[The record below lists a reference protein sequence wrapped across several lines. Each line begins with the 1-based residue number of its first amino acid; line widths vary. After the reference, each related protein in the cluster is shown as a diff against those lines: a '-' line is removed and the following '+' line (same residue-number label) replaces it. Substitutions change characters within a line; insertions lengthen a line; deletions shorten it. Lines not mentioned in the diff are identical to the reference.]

1 MRQDIIAFAASVML
15 AASLP
20 AAEYVTTNL
29 NDSLRTQITYEKGSS
44 FNIKKLEIRSIAVDK
59 KTADT
64 TTLTWKGPKKL
75 KVPQV
80 RKISLSGSE
89 VRALNSLSNDMWLA
103 RLRPMVSKRD
113 KDIYHGFIYKGIQS
127 LSIDPID
134 LSTGKI
140 VLDSEK
146 LANFDIDKIKLNM
159 CKISGS
165 GLDTIAVHDRG
176 IAGINLTPMV
186 QLTCSTGAITVYN
199 SSDIGKIDLYDASD
213 IGKYD
218 ITDAYSAKLLVIDN
232 SRFNVYW
239 SAETYEELEQL
250 SKAYKYGQSYGGSMS
265 PRMKDLEKLLSA
277 QDWTTYYQWLN
288 KLWDNKEL
296 DIQLIK
302 PTSSFKIIGEAWI
315 YSNRWD
321 NAVKEQFA
329 KNLKWTKAKG
339 YDSVLTRFDCS
350 ENITNWL
357 EMVQTIRDSGMKVF
371 TVYVGQDNTFPR
383 WNPYINVSKFESFF
397 KQATAAAD
405 GYFLGWRET
414 STHVRLLPS
423 EFFNYICKLAREANP
438 QILIYGEI
446 YYGQTSASA
455 GRRALYYNLPKN
467 ISGVVVQ
474 NMGFQGYN
482 HGYIVQRLFR
492 KIVPNYM
499 SYDKIFQVIGI
510 GPYYR
515 TKTGHNGAWREGITL
530 SEEYAAKAEVEN
542 SFKTYGVKT
551 VTMIHDGVDDNYTFY
566 IADPKDDKHWND
578 TTDNLLYD
586 TTLTD

>member
-1 MRQDIIAFAASVML
+1 MRQDIIAFVASVML

-20 AAEYVTTNL
+20 AVEYATTNL
-29 NDSLRTQITYEKGSS
+29 NDSLNTQITYEKGSD
-44 FNIKKLEIRSIAVDK
+44 FNIKTLEIRSIEVDK
-59 KTADT
+59 KTADIT
-64 TTLTWKGPKKL
+64 ALTWKGPKKL

-89 VRALNSLSNDMWLA
+89 IRVLNSLSNDIWLA

-113 KDIYHGFIYKGIQS
+113 KDAYRGFLYKGIQS
-127 LSIDPID
+127 VSLDQID

-140 VLDSEK
+140 VLDAEK
-146 LANFDIDKIKLNM
+146 LADFDIDKIKSNM
-159 CKISGS
+159 GKICRGF
-165 GLDTIAVHDRG
+165 DTLAVNDLG
-176 IAGINLTPMV
+176 IKSTSLTSMGRF
-186 QLTCSTGAITVYN
+186 TCRPGAITVYD
-199 SSDIGKIDLYDASD
+199 SLDT
-213 IGKYD
+213 GKYS
-218 ITDAYSAKLLVIDN
+218 ITNAYSVKLLAIDN

-239 SAETYEELEQL
+239 SAETYEELEQMR
-250 SKAYKYGQSYGGSMS
+250 KAYKYGQSYGGATS
-265 PRMKDLEKLLSA
+265 PRMKDLEKLLSTS
-277 QDWTTYYQWLN
+277 DWTIYYQWMN

-296 DIQLIK
+296 DIQFIK

-321 NAVKEQFA
+321 KAVKEQFA
-329 KNLKWTKAKG
+329 KNLVWTKAKG
-339 YDSVLTRFDCS
+339 YDTVLTRFDCS

-357 EMVQTIRDSGMKVF
+357 EMVQTIRDNGMKVF
-371 TVYVGQDNTFPR
+371 TVYVGQDNTCPR
-383 WNPYINVSKFESFF
+383 WNPYINIDKFESFF

-446 YYGQTSASA
+446 YYGQTSDSA

-467 ISGVVVQ
+467 VSGVVVQ

-492 KIVPNYM
+492 KIVPNYK

-510 GPYYR
+510 GPYYK
-515 TKTGHNGAWREGITL
+515 TKTGHHGAWREGLTL
-530 SEEYAAKAEVEN
+530 TEEYAAKAEVEN
-542 SFKTYGVKT
+542 SFKKYGVKT

-566 IADPKDDKHWND
+566 IADPKDDKHWNA
-578 TTDNLLYD
+578 TTDNMLYD

>member
-1 MRQDIIAFAASVML
+1 MRQDIIAFVASVVL
-15 AASLP
+15 VASLP
-20 AAEYVTTNL
+20 AAEYATTNL
-29 NDSLRTQITYEKGSS
+29 NDSLRTQITYEEGSD
-44 FNIKKLEIRSIAVDK
+44 FNIKQLEIRSIEVDK
-59 KTADT
+59 KTADI

-89 VRALNSLSNDMWLA
+89 VRALNSLSNDIWLA

-113 KDIYHGFIYKGIQS
+113 KDAYRGLLYRGIQS

-140 VLDSEK
+140 VLDAGK
-146 LANFDIDKIKLNM
+146 LADFDIDKFKLNI
-159 CKISGS
+159 CKISS
-165 GLDTIAVHDRG
+165 NRLDTMLVSDLG
-176 IAGINLTPMV
+176 IKGIGLTPMGL
-186 QLTCSTGAITVYN
+186 LTCRDGAITVY
-199 SSDIGKIDLYDASD
+199 DGSD
-213 IGKYD
+213 IGKYS
-218 ITDAYSAKLLVIDN
+218 ITDTYSAKLLAIDN

-239 SAETYEELEQL
+239 SAETYEELEQMR
-250 SKAYKYGQSYGGSMS
+250 KAYKYGQSYGGSTS
-265 PRMKDLEKLLSA
+265 PRMKDLEKLISTS
-277 QDWTTYYQWLN
+277 DWTTYYQWLN

-302 PTSSFKIIGEAWI
+302 PTTSFKIIGEAWI

-321 NAVKEQFA
+321 KAVKEQFA
-329 KNLKWTKAKG
+329 KNLEWTKAKG
-339 YDSVLTRFDCS
+339 YDTVLTRFDCS

-371 TVYVGQDNTFPR
+371 TVYVGQDNTCPR
-383 WNPYINVSKFESFF
+383 WNPYISIDKFESFF

-446 YYGQTSASA
+446 YYGQTSVSA

-482 HGYIVQRLFR
+482 HGYIAQRLFK
-492 KIVPNYM
+492 KIVPNYK

-515 TKTGHNGAWREGITL
+515 TKTGHNGAWREGLTIA
-530 SEEYAAKAEVEN
+530 EEYAAKAEVEN
-542 SFKTYGVKT
+542 SFRTYGVKT
-551 VTMIHDGVDDNYTFY
+551 VTMIHDGVDDNFTFY
-566 IADPKDDKHWND
+566 IADPKDDQHWNA
-578 TTDNLLYD
+578 TTDNMLYD

>member
-1 MRQDIIAFAASVML
+1 MRQDIIAFVASVVL
-15 AASLP
+15 AVSLP

-29 NDSLRTQITYEKGSS
+29 NDSLHTQITYEMGSN
-44 FNIKKLEIRSIAVDK
+44 FNLKKLEIRSIEVDK
-59 KTADT
+59 KTFNT
-64 TTLTWKGPKKL
+64 TALKWKGPKKL

-113 KDIYHGFIYKGIQS
+113 RDNYRGLLYKGIQS
-127 LSIDPID
+127 LSVDPID
-134 LSTGKI
+134 LNTGKI
-140 VLDSEK
+140 VLDAGK
-146 LANFDIDKIKLNM
+146 LADFDIDKIKLNM
-159 CKISGS
+159 YGISCNSLDAMMVSDLGIKGI
-165 GLDTIAVHDRG
+165 GLTHMG
-176 IAGINLTPMV
+176 L
-186 QLTCSTGAITVYN
+186 LTCSNGAIKVYDCSN
-199 SSDIGKIDLYDASD
+199 VGKHN
-213 IGKYD
+213 
-218 ITDAYSAKLLVIDN
+218 ITDSYSAKLLVIDN

-239 SAETYEELEQL
+239 SAETYEELEL
-250 SKAYKYGQSYGGSMS
+250 MRKAYKYGQIYGGSMS
-265 PRMKDLEKLLSA
+265 PRMKDLEKLLSTS
-277 QDWTTYYQWLN
+277 DYTRYYQWLN
-288 KLWDNKEL
+288 KLWENKEL

-302 PTSSFKIIGEAWI
+302 PTTSFKIIGEAWI

-321 NAVKEQFA
+321 KAVKEQFV
-329 KNLKWTKAKG
+329 KNLAWTKAKG
-339 YDSVLTRFDCS
+339 YDTVLTRFDCS

-357 EMVQTIRDSGMKVF
+357 EMVQTIKDNGMKVF
-371 TVYVGQDNTFPR
+371 TVYVGQDNTCPR
-383 WNPYINVSKFESFF
+383 WNPYIDIDKFESFF
-397 KQATAAAD
+397 KQATAAVD

-467 ISGVVVQ
+467 VSGAVVQ

-492 KIVPNYM
+492 KIVPNYT

-515 TKTGHNGAWREGITL
+515 TKTGHNGSWREGLTL
-530 SEEYAAKAEVEN
+530 SEEYAAKAEVEDN
-542 SFKTYGVKT
+542 FKKYGVKT

-578 TTDNLLYD
+578 TTDNMLYD
-586 TTLTD
+586 TTLID

>member
-1 MRQDIIAFAASVML
+1 MRQDIIAFVASVVL

-20 AAEYVTTNL
+20 AAEYATTNL
-29 NDSLRTQITYEKGSS
+29 NDSLRTQITYEKGSD
-44 FNIKKLEIRSIAVDK
+44 FNIKQLEIRSIEVDK
-59 KTADT
+59 KTANI

-89 VRALNSLSNDMWLA
+89 VRALNSLSNDIWLA

-113 KDIYHGFIYKGIQS
+113 KDAYRGLLYRGIQS
-127 LSIDPID
+127 LSIDLID

-140 VLDSEK
+140 VLDAGK
-146 LANFDIDKIKLNM
+146 LADFDIDKFKLNI
-159 CKISGS
+159 CKISS
-165 GLDTIAVHDRG
+165 NRLDTMLVSDLG
-176 IAGINLTPMV
+176 IKGIGLTPMGL
-186 QLTCSTGAITVYN
+186 LTCCDGAITVYD
-199 SSDIGKIDLYDASD
+199 SSDIGKYS
-213 IGKYD
+213 
-218 ITDAYSAKLLVIDN
+218 ITDTYSAKLLAIDN

-239 SAETYEELEQL
+239 SAETYEELEQMR
-250 SKAYKYGQSYGGSMS
+250 KAYKYGQSYGGSTS
-265 PRMKDLEKLLSA
+265 PRMKDLEKLISTS
-277 QDWTTYYQWLN
+277 DWTTYYQWLN

-302 PTSSFKIIGEAWI
+302 PTTSFKIIGEAWI

-321 NAVKEQFA
+321 KAVKEQFA
-329 KNLKWTKAKG
+329 KNLEWTKAKG
-339 YDSVLTRFDCS
+339 YDTVLTRFDCS

-371 TVYVGQDNTFPR
+371 TVYVGQDNTCPR
-383 WNPYINVSKFESFF
+383 WNPYISIDKFESFF

-446 YYGQTSASA
+446 YYGQTSVSA

-482 HGYIVQRLFR
+482 HGYIVQRLFK
-492 KIVPNYM
+492 KIVPNYK

-515 TKTGHNGAWREGITL
+515 TKTGHNGAWREGLTIA
-530 SEEYAAKAEVEN
+530 EEYAAKAEVEN
-542 SFKTYGVKT
+542 SFRTYGVKT
-551 VTMIHDGVDDNYTFY
+551 VTMIHDGVDDNFTFY
-566 IADPKDDKHWND
+566 IADPKDDQHWNA
-578 TTDNLLYD
+578 TTDNMLYD

>member
-20 AAEYVTTNL
+20 AAEYATTNL
-29 NDSLRTQITYEKGSS
+29 NDSLNTQITYEKRSD
-44 FNIKKLEIRSIAVDK
+44 FNIKTLEIRSIEVDK
-59 KTADT
+59 KTADIT
-64 TTLTWKGPKKL
+64 ALTWKGPKKL
-75 KVPQV
+75 KVPQI
-80 RKISLSGSE
+80 RKVSLSSPE
-89 VRALNSLSNDMWLA
+89 VRALNSLSNDIWLA
-103 RLRPMVSKRD
+103 RLRPMVSKRA
-113 KDIYHGFIYKGIQS
+113 KDTYRGLIYSGLQS
-127 LSIDPID
+127 LSVNPID
-134 LSTGKI
+134 FSTGKI
-140 VLDSEK
+140 VLDAEK
-146 LANFDIDKIKLNM
+146 LADVDVDKIMLNIS
-159 CKISGS
+159 KISGS
-165 GLDTIAVHDRG
+165 GLDTQVTNDLRIKSNIAD
-176 IAGINLTPMV
+176 
-186 QLTCSTGAITVYN
+186 S
-199 SSDIGKIDLYDASD
+199 
-213 IGKYD
+213 
-218 ITDAYSAKLLVIDN
+218 YSAKLLTIDS

-239 SAETYEELEQL
+239 SAETYEELEQMR
-250 SKAYKYGQSYGGSMS
+250 KAYKYGQSYGGSTS
-265 PRMKDLEKLLSA
+265 PRMKDLEKLLSSS
-277 QDWTTYYQWLN
+277 DWTIYYQWMN

-302 PTSSFKIIGEAWI
+302 PTTSFKIIGEAWI
-315 YSNRWD
+315 YNNRWD
-321 NAVKEQFA
+321 NAVKEQFS
-329 KNLKWTKAKG
+329 KNLAWTKAKG
-339 YDSVLTRFDCS
+339 YDTVLTRFDCS

-357 EMVQTIRDSGMKVF
+357 EMVQTIRDNGMKVF
-371 TVYVGQDNTFPR
+371 TVYVGQDNTCPR
-383 WNPYINVSKFESFF
+383 WNPYINIDKFESFF
-397 KQATAAAD
+397 KQAIAAAD

-446 YYGQTSASA
+446 YYGQTSASD

-492 KIVPNYM
+492 KIVPNYT

-515 TKTGHNGAWREGITL
+515 TKTGHHGAWREGLTL
-530 SEEYAAKAEVEN
+530 AEEYSAKAEVEN
-542 SFKTYGVKT
+542 SFKKYGVKT

-566 IADPKDDKHWND
+566 IADPKDDKHWNA
-578 TTDNLLYD
+578 TTDNMLYD